1 MRQKE
6 SEIQSEIIDFLSIL
20 EEQGKL
26 FFQRTNNTTVY
37 DPKWKQFRSLA
48 KGQKKGF
55 PDILI
60 LKKGRTIGI
69 EIKTS
74 TGTQSKEQ
82 KLIEQNFIEQ
92 GMEYYVVR
100 SIEDVIKVLKLKVE
114 NGRLI

>member
-6 SEIQSEIIDFLSIL
+6 SEIQSGIIDFLSIL

-37 DPKWKQFRSLA
+37 DPAGKRFRSLS

-55 PDILI
+55 PDILV
-60 LKKGRTIGI
+60 LKKGKAIGI

-74 TGTQSKEQ
+74 IGKQSKEQ
-82 KLIEQNFIEQ
+82 KAIEERFKKN
-92 GMEYYVVR
+92 GAEYYIVR
-100 SIEDVIKVLKLKVE
+100 SLDDVKEVI
-114 NGRLI
+114 NGK